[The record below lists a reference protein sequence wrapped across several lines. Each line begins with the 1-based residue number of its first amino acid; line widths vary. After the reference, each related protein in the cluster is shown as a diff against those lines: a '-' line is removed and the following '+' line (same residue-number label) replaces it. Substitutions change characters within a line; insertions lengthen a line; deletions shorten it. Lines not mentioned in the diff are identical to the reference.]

1 MVLNRSQMLQ
11 YNYVETPFVV
21 NIPSLQVIFLS
32 NMDIASHAGDFRD
45 KLRAPLKKPAWE
57 AYMDKGFYNKSIMFG
72 ACEMR
77 PLNQN

>member
-1 MVLNRSQMLQ
+1 
-11 YNYVETPFVV
+11 
-21 NIPSLQVIFLS
+21 
-32 NMDIASHAGDFRD
+32 MDIASHAGDFRH

-72 ACEMR
+72 TCEMR